1 MLGRKYFLILLAM
14 IAVMFV
20 VSLGSQEKSGEKLVS
35 RNYEEI
41 VSLFKEF
48 REFMKPEIVD
58 GVPDYTS
65 VAMERQFNEL
75 KTFQKRLA
83 AIDISQWQV
92 AQQIDYHIVRA
103 EMNGLEFNHR
113 VLRPWTCDPGFYST
127 VRRFEETMVGAM
139 RIPRKLPLPEDRIEE
154 LQAKLKALPKILEQA
169 KGNLTEAAADLVLL
183 ALKMK
188 EREHNMFS
196 ELADRLKG
204 HHPDLVP
211 DARQVVAAIDDFREW
226 LEANKGRMTAKA
238 GVGIDNY
245 NWYLKNVH
253 LFPYTWDEAW
263 AIVRREQE
271 RSHVFLKLEENRNR
285 RLPSLEL
292 ATTEEEFQRRYNEAQ
307 EHLLNFLKEEEIFT
321 VPDFMKLKP
330 APSFNRPGGFR
341 NFFLECLD
349 RNPLPLMAHDF
360 VGHSP
365 DAQRRAQDKR
375 PIRGVGRPYHIA
387 GIRAEALATGM
398 EEMLTHAGLLDDR
411 QRSRE
416 LTYILVAFRAARA
429 AADLK
434 MHSNELTFEEALRYT
449 AEMTPRGYAKADSF
463 LIWDDLELYI
473 RQPGYGMG
481 YLMGKIQLEKLLAD
495 RSRQLG
501 DKFSLKQFMDE
512 FFASSMIPISLIRW
526 EMTGLEDEIKKL
538 W

>member
-1 MLGRKYFLILLAM
+1 MSGRKYLFILFAV
-14 IAVMFV
+14 ITVMFV
-20 VSLGSQEKSGEKLVS
+20 VSLGAQEKSGEKLVS
-35 RNYEEI
+35 RNYEEL

-48 REFMKPEIVD
+48 REFMKPKIID
-58 GVPDYTS
+58 DVPDYTPA
-65 VAMERQFNEL
+65 AMERQFHEL

-83 AIDISQWQV
+83 AIDISQWPV

-113 VLRPWTCDPGFYST
+113 VLRPWARDPGFYST
-127 VRRFEETMVGAM
+127 VLRFEETMAGAL
-139 RIPRKLPLPEDRIEE
+139 RIPRKLPVPEDRIKE

-169 KGNLTEAAADLVLL
+169 RGNLTEAAADLVLL

-188 EREHNMFS
+188 EREHEMFS
-196 ELADRLKG
+196 TLAERLKE
-204 HHPDLVP
+204 HHPNLVP
-211 DARQVVAAIDDFREW
+211 DAKQVVAAIDDFREW
-226 LEANKGRMTAKA
+226 LEANKGRMTGKA

-253 LFPYTWDEAW
+253 LFPYTWNEAW
-263 AIVRREQE
+263 AIVQRELE
-271 RSHVFLKLEENRNR
+271 RSHTFLRLEENRNR
-285 RLPSLEL
+285 RLPPLEP
-292 ATTEEEFQRRYNEAQ
+292 ATTEEEFQRRYLDAQ
-307 EHLLNFLKEEEIFT
+307 EHLLNFLKKEVIFT

-341 NFFLECLD
+341 NFFQECQD
-349 RNPLPLMAHDF
+349 RDPLPLMAHDF

-365 DAQRRAQDKR
+365 DAQRQMRDKR
-375 PIRGVGRPYHIA
+375 PIRKVGRPYHIA

-449 AEMTPRGYAKADSF
+449 AEVTPRGYAKADSF
-463 LIWDDLELYI
+463 LVWDDLELYI

-481 YLMGKIQLEKLLAD
+481 YLMGKVQLEKLLAD
-495 RSRQLG
+495 CSRQLG
-501 DKFSLKQFMDE
+501 DKFSLQQFMDE
-512 FFASSMIPISLIRW
+512 FFASGMIPISLIRW